1 MNDTL
6 KAFWRRFLDWVEGNG
21 PHPKDEVMIP
31 EPPPRLPF
39 SETAPARTLKH
50 CERSIRERYDEWM
63 ECRGPQLFSRLYS
76 GMSVLTCIVL
86 VGLLLLTVSELPR
99 FGNPANPAN
108 NVVAQ
113 RYVERG
119 LEETGATNI
128 VAGMILDY
136 RAFDTFGESAVLFA
150 AAIAVIMLLGDGGRR
165 SRAQTNRAGRLH
177 GERYGDDA
185 ILRGVASLAVPVI
198 LLLGTAIVVNGHLS
212 PGGGFSGGAVLGT
225 ALILY
230 ANAWGFDRIRQF
242 FPLRAFTISSCVS
255 LLVYALAKGYSFFT
269 GANHLESGIPLGEPG
284 AILSGGLILPLNI
297 CVGIVVSGTLYGFY
311 VLFGREKAQK

>member
-6 KAFWRRFLDWVEGNG
+6 KAFWRHFLDWVEGNG

-63 ECRGPQLFSRLYS
+63 ECRGPQLFSRFYS

-150 AAIAVIMLLGDGGRR
+150 AAIAVIMLLRDGGRR
-165 SRAQTNRAGRLH
+165 NEAQTNMAGGLRH
-177 GERYGDDA
+177 ERYGDDA

-297 CVGIVVSGTLYGFY
+297 CVGLVVAGTLYGFY
-311 VLFGREKAQK
+311 ALFAEGEI